1 MAEANVLEG
10 CELVEAGDAKRC
22 TERERRPFRPLRGIE
37 ARRKLAAEL
46 DQDIHEKASRRPD
59 EYDVAGIR
67 KCWDPTPFHQSR
79 IPAAMVGMKMGTKDI
94 INLFRHNTG
103 CCQSIQKSAD
113 VAAMPVRKVL
123 AGLIVA
129 NATIDKNGVV
139 PGTNQIAL
147 NGENNAAGSRGYR
160 PRCEPMEMWLI
171 ASSVL
176 SGNYSD
182 GVRRAHTSPKF
193 WLPRHLQFGIHP
205 SMRSFL
211 SSRIYSQCRQ
221 LRKINGGLWRRR
233 AHLPQRTISEIYGR
247 SNDAAMPISF
257 VRCPGR
263 KLSVLEAT
271 LLAEI

>member
-182 GVRRAHTSPKF
+182 GVRRGSHISKILVTQTSPI
-193 WLPRHLQFGIHP
+193 RH
-205 SMRSFL
+205 
-211 SSRIYSQCRQ
+211 SSIDALLLEQPNLFPVSTAPQNQWRLVAAKSAPASKND
-221 LRKINGGLWRRR
+221 LRNLW
-233 AHLPQRTISEIYGR
+233 PQQ
-247 SNDAAMPISF
+247 
-257 VRCPGR
+257 
-263 KLSVLEAT
+263 
-271 LLAEI
+271 